1 MPYKRAATVL
11 GLSLCCSAVP
21 TRCCQIAISSVPT
34 FCSIMLAY
42 TTPLLYYAA
51 QQQSG
56 HSVNSM
62 VGVTSRANNSG
73 SGTSDSNRTGSQ
85 ALSVNAR
92 ATCSAALV
100 ADVPS
105 QLPQL
110 DTAFLQ
116 AQIPELS
123 HPTTAG
129 SAHTSSTDHAV
140 VHSNNSS
147 SSRRAHN
154 SSKQQQHSDN
164 DDHSIADTSVA
175 EASIAASHTS
185 SSTRGLR
192 AARRELTRNNPMLSP
207 ERRGLQR
214 SRSLSLS
221 PLKQSFTA
229 VTKAVGKAVDPAVE
243 EPFSKDAAGRNLRK
257 ALLLVTLDRLTGGE
271 HIDSDMFGSG
281 NSGSA
286 RSSGVE
292 CSHNK
297 PQLRKK
303 RLQSMQ
309 AEWADMQ
316 LKFDTYMKEAD
327 RYTVGRQSQLQLIA
341 LHTFIAAL
349 ANCT

>member
-1 MPYKRAATVL
+1 
-11 GLSLCCSAVP
+11 
-21 TRCCQIAISSVPT
+21 
-34 FCSIMLAY
+34 
-42 TTPLLYYAA
+42 
-51 QQQSG
+51 
-56 HSVNSM
+56 M

-73 SGTSDSNRTGSQ
+73 SGTSNSNRSGSQ

-110 DTAFLQ
+110 DTAPSAFLQ

-123 HPTTAG
+123 HPTIEG

-140 VHSNNSS
+140 AHSNSSSS
-147 SSRRAHN
+147 SSRRTHN
-154 SSKQQQHSDN
+154 SSKQQQQQHSDN

-185 SSTRGLR
+185 TSTRGLR
-192 AARRELTRNNPMLSP
+192 APRRGLTRDNPMLSP

-221 PLKQSFTA
+221 PLKQSFTT
-229 VTKAVGKAVDPAVE
+229 VTKAVGKAADPAVE
-243 EPFSKDAAGRNLRK
+243 ESFSKDAAGRNLRK

-327 RYTVGRQSQLQLIA
+327 RYTVGRQSHLQLIT

-349 ANCT
+349 AYCT

>member
-1 MPYKRAATVL
+1 
-11 GLSLCCSAVP
+11 
-21 TRCCQIAISSVPT
+21 
-34 FCSIMLAY
+34 
-42 TTPLLYYAA
+42 
-51 QQQSG
+51 
-56 HSVNSM
+56 M

-73 SGTSDSNRTGSQ
+73 SGTSDSTHRTGSQ

-110 DTAFLQ
+110 DTAPSAFLQ
-116 AQIPELS
+116 AQFPELS
-123 HPTTAG
+123 HPTAAG
-129 SAHTSSTDHAV
+129 SAHANSSAHAV
-140 VHSNNSS
+140 AHSNSS
-147 SSRRAHN
+147 SS
-154 SSKQQQHSDN
+154 SSKRAYNSNKQQQQQHSDN

-185 SSTRGLR
+185 TSTRGLR
-192 AARRELTRNNPMLSP
+192 APRRGLTRDNPMLSP
-207 ERRGLQR
+207 QRRGLQR

-221 PLKQSFTA
+221 PLKQSLTT
-229 VTKAVGKAVDPAVE
+229 VTKAVGKAVDPAIE

-271 HIDSDMFGSG
+271 YIDSSDVFGAGS
-281 NSGSA
+281 SGSA

-292 CSHNK
+292 CSSASK

-309 AEWADMQ
+309 AEWTDMQ

-327 RYTVGRQSQLQLIA
+327 RYTILPSLLPPLQFIT
-341 LHTFIAAL
+341 LHTCYVVSAYY
-349 ANCT
+349 T